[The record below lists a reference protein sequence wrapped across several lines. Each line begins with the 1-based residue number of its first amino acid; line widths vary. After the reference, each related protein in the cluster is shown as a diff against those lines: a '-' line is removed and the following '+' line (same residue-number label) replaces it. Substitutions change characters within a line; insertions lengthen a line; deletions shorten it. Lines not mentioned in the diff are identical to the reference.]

1 MEIFVVCNTGYEECE
16 FLCAFSNIDEALEY
30 VNKKWGQYDNIVI
43 YKHLLDS
50 KDRGEK
56 VHNQVAVQVRN
67 WRCN

>member
-16 FLCAFSNIDEALEY
+16 FLCAFSDMNKASDY
-30 VNKKWGQYDNIVI
+30 VNRKWGQYDNIVI

-50 KDRGEK
+50 KEHGEK
-56 VHNQVAVQVRN
+56 VHEQVTTQVRN